1 MQNYIDDFL
10 KHLKYERNLSEHT
23 LRNYESDME
32 QFYDFVA
39 PLNRQDERREV
50 DIRAIDN
57 LTIREY
63 MASLYEKKNKKSSIH
78 RKVASLRTFFRY
90 LCREGVLENN
100 PAMLVSSPRVERRLP
115 NHLSIEQ
122 MIRFIETPETDTVLG
137 VRDRAILEL
146 LYASGLRVSEL
157 VGLNLTDIDFTH
169 QTLRVKG
176 KGRKERM
183 VPFGDHAKVALEN
196 YLGVRGELLVEADP
210 DERDP
215 LALFMNYQGTRITT
229 RSVARML
236 DKYCKQCSEIH
247 HVSPHALRHSFATHL
262 LDAGADLRTI
272 QELLGH
278 ARLTTTQ
285 QYTHVSTDRLMEV
298 YDKAHPKA

>member
-1 MQNYIDDFL
+1 MQNYLDDFL

-23 LRNYESDME
+23 LRNYESDMV
-32 QFYDFVA
+32 QFYDYIA
-39 PLNRQDERREV
+39 PLDKNDERREV
-50 DIRAIDN
+50 PIRSIDN

-63 MASLYEKKNKKSSIH
+63 MATLYEKKKKKSSIH
-78 RKVASLRTFFRY
+78 RKVATLRTFFRF
-90 LCREGVLENN
+90 LCREEILDNN
-100 PAMLVSSPRVERRLP
+100 PAMLVSSPRVDRKLP

-122 MIRFIETPETDTVLG
+122 MVRFIETPETETVLG
-137 VRDRAILEL
+137 KRDRAILEL

-157 VGLNLTDIDFTH
+157 VGLNLLDIDFAN

-183 VPFGDHAKVALEN
+183 VPFGKHAKAALEV
-196 YLGVRGELLVEADP
+196 YLGVRGELLIEADP
-210 DERDP
+210 DDRDP
-215 LALFMNYQGTRITT
+215 LAVFMNYQGTRITT
-229 RSVARML
+229 RSVGRML
-236 DKYCKQCSEIH
+236 DKYCKECTDIP

-278 ARLTTTQ
+278 VRLSTTQ
-285 QYTHVSTDRLMEV
+285 QYTHVSTDKLMEV

>member
-1 MQNYIDDFL
+1 MENLISDFI
-10 KHLKYERNLSEHT
+10 KHLRYERNLSEHT
-23 LRNYESDME
+23 LRNYESDLG
-32 QFYDFVA
+32 QFYDFIA
-39 PLNRQDERREV
+39 PVSSDGSRRNV
-50 DIRAIDN
+50 DITGIDN
-57 LTIREY
+57 ITIREY
-63 MASLYEKKNKKSSIH
+63 MASLYDKKKKKSSIH
-78 RKVASLRTFFRY
+78 RKVAALRTFFRF
-90 LCREGVLENN
+90 LCREGLLEVN
-100 PAMLVSSPRVERRLP
+100 PATMVASPRIERKLP

-122 MIRFIETPETDTVLG
+122 MVRFIETPETDTVLG
-137 VRDRAILEL
+137 KRDRAILEL
-146 LYASGLRVSEL
+146 LYASGVRVSEL
-157 VGLNLTDIDFTH
+157 VNLNLSDIDFAN

-183 VPFGDHAKVALEN
+183 VPFGVHAQGALEQ
-196 YLGVRGELLVEADP
+196 YLAVRGELLAEADP
-210 DERDP
+210 DNRDP
-215 LALFMNYQGTRITT
+215 LAVFMNYQGTRITT
-229 RSVARML
+229 RSVGRML
-236 DKYCKQCSEIH
+236 DKYCRQCAEIH

>member
-1 MQNYIDDFL
+1 MQSYLDDFL

-23 LRNYESDME
+23 LRNYESDMV
-32 QFYDFVA
+32 QFYDYIA
-39 PLNRQDERREV
+39 PLDKNDERREV
-50 DIRAIDN
+50 PIRSIDN

-63 MASLYEKKNKKSSIH
+63 MATLYEKKKKKSSIH
-78 RKVASLRTFFRY
+78 RKVATLRTFFRF
-90 LCREGVLENN
+90 LCREEILDNN
-100 PAMLVSSPRVERRLP
+100 PAMLVSSPRVDRKLP

-122 MIRFIETPETDTVLG
+122 MVRFIETPETETVLG
-137 VRDRAILEL
+137 KRDRAILEL

-157 VGLNLTDIDFTH
+157 VGLNLLDIDFAN

-183 VPFGDHAKVALEN
+183 VPFGNHAKAALEI
-196 YLGVRGELLVEADP
+196 YLGVRGELLIEADP
-210 DERDP
+210 DDRDP
-215 LALFMNYQGTRITT
+215 LAVFMNYQGTRITT
-229 RSVARML
+229 RSVGRML
-236 DKYCKQCSEIH
+236 DKYCKECTDIP

-278 ARLTTTQ
+278 VRLSTTQ
-285 QYTHVSTDRLMEV
+285 QYTHVSTDKLMEV